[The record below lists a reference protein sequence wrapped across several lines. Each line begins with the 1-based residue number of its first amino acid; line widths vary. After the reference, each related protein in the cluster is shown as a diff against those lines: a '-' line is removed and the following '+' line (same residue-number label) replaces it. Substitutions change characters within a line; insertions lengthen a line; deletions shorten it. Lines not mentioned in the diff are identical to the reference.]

1 MPCVIVKTI
10 SELPEPERNVLSEL
24 VASDRSAIAIA
35 TALRESGLEGSAS
48 SIRNHRRRE
57 CVCIPK
63 GA

>member
-1 MPCVIVKTI
+1 MPCVIVNTI
-10 SELPEPERNVLSEL
+10 SELAEPERTVLSEL
-24 VASDRSAIAIA
+24 VASHRSAQKIAS
-35 TALRESGLEGSAS
+35 ALRASGLNGSAS